1 MSKFTKSY
9 DIYDTR
15 IYRIYRN
22 MLSKDYNP
30 NMKCWDLYSWRFIK
44 VHDEWLGE
52 NGFINFYKWAME
64 NGYTDN
70 LILSRIDYNGNY
82 DPSNCRWIEQK
93 ISDTD
98 IDDIYHCKTRK
109 CDFITIIKVFL
120 KKILHE
126 D

>member
-22 MLSKDYNP
+22 MISKDYNP

-64 NGYTDN
+64 NGYNDN
-70 LILSRIDYNGNY
+70 LILIRINSDGNY
-82 DPSNCRWIEQK
+82 EPSNCRWIEQK
-93 ISDTD
+93 ISD
-98 IDDIYHCKTRK
+98 DDIADITHCEYKEYS
-109 CDFITIIKVFL
+109 FINSIKVL
-120 KKILHE
+120 ARKILHK